1 MSFIKFFLNLI
12 IFFLSLINVWKSRKL
27 NLRKANYFII
37 KNNKDLIDPR
47 SVRFINLNKKD
58 LSKSLNFVRCVSLS
72 LSFKSLFYLKNIVI
86 IDSLYNFILQ
96 KNKILEKKSVN
107 TNKEYSRIIT
117 QIIKYSK
124 INEFKMI
131 DDYRLMSL
139 FLPILNKLKIFSIG
153 YMHGRISKDLKYQ
166 KNLQLF
172 KFDKYYVWNEYFK
185 EKILRINKKYQ
196 KKEIFIK
203 NPLKKYTT
211 KNLIKTNGICFI
223 EEDNIKL
230 ETYRKIISELK
241 KQKKFKIY
249 FKFRPNNRPN
259 HALLGLLKKN
269 NIQYFFKEN
278 VYKLFTQYNIKILF
292 AFNSSLLV
300 ECSYYNVIPIMI
312 YSNKVFLQE
321 YIKDGIVFSYRLNNI
336 KNIFNQQVQ
345 ITKKFKTMKK
355 SIWKYN

>member
-1 MSFIKFFLNLI
+1 MIFIKFFLNLI

-37 KNNKDLIDPR
+37 KNNKGLIDTR
-47 SVRFINLNKKD
+47 SVRFTNLNKKD

-153 YMHGRISKDLKYQ
+153 YMHGRISKDLGYQ

-211 KNLIKTNGICFI
+211 KNLIKTNGLCFI

-230 ETYRKIISELK
+230 GTYRKIIYELK

-312 YSNKVFLQE
+312 YSNKIFLQE

>member
-37 KNNKDLIDPR
+37 KNNKDLIDTR

-72 LSFKSLFYLKNIVI
+72 LSFKSLFYLKNIVV

-153 YMHGRISKDLKYQ
+153 YMHGRISKDLEYQ

-196 KKEIFIK
+196 KKESFIK
-203 NPLKKYTT
+203 NPL
-211 KNLIKTNGICFI
+211 CFI

-230 ETYRKIISELK
+230 GTYRKIISELK

-259 HALLGLLKKN
+259 HALLSLLKKN

-312 YSNKVFLQE
+312 YSNKIFLQE

-355 SIWKYN
+355 SIWKYD

>member
-1 MSFIKFFLNLI
+1 MIFIKFFLNLI

-37 KNNKDLIDPR
+37 KNNEDLIDTR
-47 SVRFINLNKKD
+47 SVRFTNLNKKD

-72 LSFKSLFYLKNIVI
+72 LSFKSLFYLKNIVV

-153 YMHGRISKDLKYQ
+153 YMHGRISKDLEYQ

-211 KNLIKTNGICFI
+211 KNLIKTNGLCFI

-230 ETYRKIISELK
+230 GTYRKIIYELK

-312 YSNKVFLQE
+312 YSNKIFLQE
-321 YIKDGIVFSYRLNNI
+321 YIKDGIVFGYRLNNI

>member
-1 MSFIKFFLNLI
+1 MIFIKFFLNLI

-37 KNNKDLIDPR
+37 KNNEDLIDTR
-47 SVRFINLNKKD
+47 SVRFTNLNKKD

-72 LSFKSLFYLKNIVI
+72 LSFKSLFYLKNIVV

-153 YMHGRISKDLKYQ
+153 YMHGRISKDLEYQ

-211 KNLIKTNGICFI
+211 KNLIKTNGLCFI

-230 ETYRKIISELK
+230 GTYRKIISELK

-312 YSNKVFLQE
+312 YSNKIFLQE
-321 YIKDGIVFSYRLNNI
+321 YIKDGIVFGYRLNNI